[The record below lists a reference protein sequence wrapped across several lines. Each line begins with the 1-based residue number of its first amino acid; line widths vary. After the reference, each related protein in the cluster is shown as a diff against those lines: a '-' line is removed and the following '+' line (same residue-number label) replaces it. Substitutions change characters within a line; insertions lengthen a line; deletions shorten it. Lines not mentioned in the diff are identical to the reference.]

1 MSRKKPRVDYP
12 LDTGDVTLLPD
23 SEIKAILRAADSLIA
38 RGGRSLLTK
47 VLKGSKDKK
56 VLEHG
61 LDKNPSYGFYRH
73 LSLPE
78 VANRVDWTIM
88 YDYLRIEYSDR
99 LPLIVF
105 SEKGWEIERDTYA
118 DELLQKMTMLI
129 GKTDFAFVEGLKD
142 KDRGLILLLLEKI
155 SDTNNPDFIPLLK
168 AWQEID
174 YKKVRAAIQRVMDD
188 LSHHLFDHKT

>member
-1 MSRKKPRVDYP
+1 MSRKKPRIDYT
-12 LDTGDVTLLPD
+12 LDTGNITSLPAN
-23 SEIKAILRAADSLIA
+23 EIKAILRAADELIA
-38 RGGRSLLTK
+38 QGGRSLLTK

-61 LDKNPSYGFYRH
+61 LDQNPSYGFYRH

-78 VANRVDWTIM
+78 VANRVDWVIM

-105 SEKGWEIERDTYA
+105 SEKGWDIERDTFA

-129 GKTDFAFVEGLKD
+129 GGKDFSFVEELKD
-142 KDRGLILLLLEKI
+142 RNRGMILLLLEKVKN
-155 SDTNNPDFIPLLK
+155 TNNPGFIPVLK

-174 YKKVRAAIQRVMDD
+174 YKKVSIAIQQVIDY
-188 LSHHLFDHKT
+188 LSKFINT

>member
-1 MSRKKPRVDYP
+1 MSRNKPRVRFHP
-12 LDTGDVTLLPD
+12 DTGDVTCL
-23 SEIKAILRAADSLIA
+23 STAEIKAILRAADELIA
-38 RGGRSLLTK
+38 QGGRSLLAK

-78 VANRVDWTIM
+78 ITNRIDWTIK

-99 LPLIVF
+99 LPLIVY
-105 SEKGWEIERDTYA
+105 SEQGWEIERETYA
-118 DELLQKMTMLI
+118 EELLQKMTELI
-129 GKTDFAFVEGLKD
+129 VGNDYSFVEELKD
-142 KDRGLILLLLEKI
+142 RNRGMILLLLEKI
-155 SDTNNPDFIPLLK
+155 RNTNNPGFIPLLR

-174 YKKVRAAIQRVMDD
+174 YKKVRTAIEEVVGYLKLVR
-188 LSHHLFDHKT
+188 

>member
-1 MSRKKPRVDYP
+1 MSRRKPRVDYK
-12 LDTGDVTLLPD
+12 LDTGNITSLPD
-23 SEIKAILRAADSLIA
+23 SEIKAILRAADELIA
-38 RGGRSLLTK
+38 QGGRSILTK
-47 VLKGSKDKK
+47 ILKGSKDKK

-78 VANRVDWTIM
+78 IANRVDWAIM

-105 SEKGWEIERDTYA
+105 SEKGWEIERETYS
-118 DELLQKMTMLI
+118 DELLQKMATLI
-129 GKTDFAFVEGLKD
+129 ENKDYSFVEDLI
-142 KDRGLILLLLEKI
+142 DRNRGMILLLLEKI
-155 SDTNNPDFIPLLK
+155 KNTNNPGFIPVLK

-174 YKKVRAAIQRVMDD
+174 YKKVRAKIQAVINN
-188 LSHHLFDHKT
+188 LSHESS